1 MVENSGK
8 GFGFITPNNDD
19 KEVFV
24 HIINPGAVGVSSR
37 RSSLFF

>member
-24 HIINPGAVGVSSR
+24 HITEVTH
-37 RSSLFF
+37 F